1 MILVGE
7 SSLPSGTFPDMPR
20 RTSVTLADLV
30 VLSMLCERRM
40 HGYELWAELE
50 RRQVEK
56 WASISKPQ
64 VYYSLRKLADARHVL
79 SGGGDDQSLGPER
92 RVFRPSE
99 SGRRLLADSL
109 ARAQWATQRPPDPF
123 STWLVLAWQA
133 RPRDIAAQLTRRR
146 RFVERQ
152 LADDRAALEAV
163 ISETSPSSDAAMV
176 VRLSIRQFET
186 ELAWLDELEARQR
199 PG

>member
-1 MILVGE
+1 MA
-7 SSLPSGTFPDMPR
+7 
-20 RTSVTLADLV
+20 RTTTVTLADLV
-30 VLSMLCERRM
+30 VLSMLCERSM

-56 WASISKPQ
+56 WASISRPQ
-64 VYYSLRKLADARHVL
+64 VYYSLRKLAEAGHLVTER
-79 SGGGDDQSLGPER
+79 GDDPSLGPER

-123 STWLVLAWQA
+123 ATWLVLAWQA
-133 RPRDIAAQLTRRR
+133 RPRDVAAQLTRRR
-146 RFVERQ
+146 RFLEQQ
-152 LADDRAALEAV
+152 LGEDQAALDEV
-163 ISETSPSSDAAMV
+163 IAETSPSSDAAMV
-176 VRLSIRQFET
+176 VRLSIRQFEA
-186 ELAWLDELEARQR
+186 ELAWSDEVEARQR

>member
-1 MILVGE
+1 
-7 SSLPSGTFPDMPR
+7 MPR
-20 RTSVTLADLV
+20 SSSVTLADLV
-30 VLSMLCERRM
+30 VLSMLCERPM

-64 VYYSLRKLADARHVL
+64 VYYSLRKLAEAGRIV
-79 SGGGDDQSLGPER
+79 SSRGDDQSLGPER
-92 RVFRPSE
+92 RVFKPSD
-99 SGRRLLADSL
+99 SGRRLLGDSL

-133 RPRDIAAQLTRRR
+133 RPRDVTAQLARRR
-146 RFVERQ
+146 RFLEQQ
-152 LADDRAALEAV
+152 LADDRAALDAV
-163 ISETSPSSDAAMV
+163 IAETSPSSDAAMV

-186 ELAWLDELEARQR
+186 ELAWLDEVEARQR

>member
-1 MILVGE
+1 MAR
-7 SSLPSGTFPDMPR
+7 SAR
-20 RTSVTLADLV
+20 VTLADLV
-30 VLSMLCERRM
+30 VLSMLCERSM

-64 VYYSLRKLADARHVL
+64 VYYSLRKLADARHIV
-79 SGGGDDQSLGPER
+79 SDRGEDQSLGPER

-123 STWLVLAWQA
+123 STWLALAWQA
-133 RPRDIAAQLTRRR
+133 RPRDVAAQLARRR
-146 RFVERQ
+146 RFVEQQ
-152 LADDRAALEAV
+152 LDGDRAALEAV
-163 ISETSPSSDAAMV
+163 IAETSPSSDAAMV
-176 VRLSIRQFET
+176 VRLSIRQFEA
-186 ELAWLDELEARQR
+186 ELAWLDEVEARQR

>member
-1 MILVGE
+1 MAR
-7 SSLPSGTFPDMPR
+7 PAN
-20 RTSVTLADLV
+20 VTLADLV
-30 VLSMLCERRM
+30 VLSMLCERAM

-50 RRQVEK
+50 RRQVDK

-64 VYYSLRKLADARHVL
+64 VYYSLRKLADAGHITPAQ
-79 SGGGDDQSLGPER
+79 GDDQSLGPER
-92 RVFRPSE
+92 RVFKPSE
-99 SGRRLLADSL
+99 SGRRLLSDSL

-123 STWLVLAWQA
+123 ATWLVLAWQA
-133 RPRDIAAQLTRRR
+133 RPRDIAAQLARRR
-146 RFVERQ
+146 RFIEQQ
-152 LADDRAALEAV
+152 LAEDRTALDEV
-163 ISETSPSSDAAMV
+163 IAETSPSSDAAMV